1 MLRSEVWL
9 GDTQERLF
17 HQSLLLLFSP
27 DLWHPNHAQSLSVL
41 PHPHPCLYA
50 YYPFFLQCLPS
61 SQAGE
66 LQLVPL
72 EPAQMLFSLQSF
84 L

>member
-17 HQSLLLLFSP
+17 HQSHLLLFPP

-41 PHPHPCLYA
+41 PPPPIHAFMHTIPSFCNA
-50 YYPFFLQCLPS
+50 FLLLKLVS
-61 SQAGE
+61 SN
-66 LQLVPL
+66 
-72 EPAQMLFSLQSF
+72 
-84 L
+84 